1 MIDYILYYCS
11 KGGEI
16 MDFNE
21 LLKLT
26 AEEYGTTPSE
36 VEKEMKMA
44 IRAAGLNISPQMF
57 ISLCIDRIKKDYI
70 S

>member
-1 MIDYILYYCS
+1 
-11 KGGEI
+11 
-16 MDFNE
+16 MDFQE

-36 VEKEMKMA
+36 VEKEMKKA
-44 IRAAGLNISPQMF
+44 IKAAGLDLSPQIF

>member
-1 MIDYILYYCS
+1 MIFSQYPILRQNMIDYILYYCPE
-11 KGGEI
+11 GGEI

-36 VEKEMKMA
+36 VEKEMKEA
-44 IRAAGLNISPQMF
+44 INS
-57 ISLCIDRIKKDYI
+57 Y
-70 S
+70 

>member
-1 MIDYILYYCS
+1 MIDYILYYCF
-11 KGGEI
+11 KGGET

-26 AEEYGTTPSE
+26 AEEYGTTPVE
-36 VEKEMKMA
+36 VEKEMKKA
-44 IRAAGLNISPQMF
+44 IKAAGLDLSPEMF

>member
-1 MIDYILYYCS
+1 
-11 KGGEI
+11 

-36 VEKEMKMA
+36 VEKEMKKA
-44 IRAAGLNISPQMF
+44 IKATGLDLSPEMF

>member
-16 MDFNE
+16 MDFKE

-26 AEEYGTTPSE
+26 AEEYGTTPAE
-36 VEKEMKMA
+36 VEKEMKKA
-44 IRAAGLNISPQMF
+44 IKAAGLDLSPQIF

>member
-1 MIDYILYYCS
+1 MIDYILYDYS

-36 VEKEMKMA
+36 VEKEMKEA
-44 IRAAGLNISPQMF
+44 IKAAGLDLSPQIF

>member
-1 MIDYILYYCS
+1 
-11 KGGEI
+11 
-16 MDFNE
+16 MDFKE

-36 VEKEMKMA
+36 VEKEMKEA
-44 IRAAGLNISPQMF
+44 IKAAGLDLSPQIF

>member
-16 MDFNE
+16 MDFKE

-26 AEEYGTTPSE
+26 AEEYKTTPSE
-36 VEKEMKMA
+36 VEKEMKKA
-44 IRAAGLNISPQMF
+44 IKATGLDLSPEMF
-57 ISLCIDRIKKDYI
+57 ISLCINRIKKDYI